1 VIIHYL
7 YLTIVN
13 HRTRPV
19 MRVLILSVL
28 LVSTSFFTACG
39 GKKKSEKITAQTG
52 GAAKAPPMRVDG
64 YIVHPQPF
72 QENIEVPGNLVANEV
87 AEIHPEVSGRIV
99 SLNVAEGKYVGRGT
113 VLAKLYDGDLVAQ
126 LRKVQVQLAL
136 AQKTEERQAQLL
148 KIQGISQ
155 QDYDISLLQVNNLK
169 ADIGILQTSISKTV
183 VRAPFS
189 GKLGLKNISPGAYV
203 SPASVIAVIN
213 QTDQLKL
220 DFTVPE
226 KYIEQV
232 KMGQLVTF
240 SFEGSSKQ
248 LGAKVIAT
256 ESNVTETTRSLTV
269 RAAVVGSDPSLLP
282 GKFAK
287 VQLSFDPDPNALL
300 IPTQA
305 VLPQA
310 RGKKVILYKGGT
322 AIFADVTTGVRDS
335 ARIQITNG
343 LKPGDT
349 VVVTGLL
356 SVRPEA
362 KIQIGKI
369 VNK

>member
-1 VIIHYL
+1 
-7 YLTIVN
+7 
-13 HRTRPV
+13 
-19 MRVLILSVL
+19 MRVFILSVML
-28 LVSTSFFTACG
+28 ISTAVLTACG
-39 GKKKSEKITAQTG
+39 GKKKKETSATQQG
-52 GAAKAPPMRVDG
+52 GPAKAPPMRVDG
-64 YIVHPQPF
+64 YIVVAQPF
-72 QENIEVPGNLVANEV
+72 QENIEVPGNLVANDV

-99 SLNVAEGKYVGRGT
+99 QLNVAEGKYVGKGT
-113 VLAKLYDGDLVAQ
+113 VLAKLYDGDLRAQ
-126 LRKVQVQLAL
+126 LNKFQVQLAL

-155 QDYDISLLQVNNLK
+155 QDYDISLLQVNSLR

-189 GKLGLKNISPGAYV
+189 GKLGLKNISTGAYV
-203 SPASVIAVIN
+203 SPASIIAVIN

-226 KYIEQV
+226 KYIDQI

-240 SFEGSSKQ
+240 SVEGSTKQ
-248 LGAKVIAT
+248 MGAKVIAT
-256 ESNVTETTRSLTV
+256 ESNVTENTRSLTI
-269 RAAVVGSDPSLLP
+269 RAAVVGNDPGLLP

-305 VLPQA
+305 VIPQA
-310 RGKKVILYKGGT
+310 RGKKVILYKGGI
-322 AIFADVTTGVRDS
+322 AIFADVTTGIRDS
-335 ARIQITNG
+335 ARVQIIDG
-343 LKPGDT
+343 LKAGDT